1 MPDLTI
7 VSFNAHC
14 GLHPHRRGP
23 CEPYDLVAAL
33 RGFDADV
40 IVLQESFTPDD
51 EPAAV
56 QKVAAELGAQL
67 HELVLG
73 RVKLSPWP
81 LLLVSH
87 GGTGTTGIAV
97 LSRIPSTRRGALPVG
112 KVFGDPAP
120 ARGALHVELDV
131 DGVPVDLVGVHLT
144 SRLPHGPLLQMR
156 TLRPQLPPPG
166 TNAVIAGDHN
176 FWSPG
181 VVASYPGWRRAVRGR
196 TWPAVRPHSQIDHVL
211 VRSGIEVIHGEVLP
225 DVGSDHRPVRA
236 TLRVGERS

>member
-1 MPDLTI
+1 MPELT
-7 VSFNAHC
+7 VVTFNAHA
-14 GLHPHRRGP
+14 GLRPHRRGP
-23 CEPYDLVAAL
+23 CEPYDLVNAL

-73 RVKLSPWP
+73 RVRLEPWP
-81 LLLVSH
+81 QLLTHS

-97 LSRIPSTRRGALPVG
+97 MSRLPSVARGRLTVG

-120 ARGALHVELDV
+120 ERGALHVELDV
-131 DGVPVDLVGVHLT
+131 DGHPVDLVAVHLT
-144 SRLPHGPLLQMR
+144 SRLPHGPPLQMR
-156 TLRPQLPPPG
+156 RLRPQLPPSG
-166 TNAVIAGDHN
+166 RSAVIAGDHN
-176 FWSPG
+176 FWGPG
-181 VVASYPGWRRAVRGR
+181 VLASYPGWRRAVRGR
-196 TWPAVRPHSQIDHVL
+196 TWPAIGPHSQIDHIL
-211 VRSGIEVIHGEVLP
+211 VRDDTEVRGGEVLP

-236 TLRVGERS
+236 RLRFH